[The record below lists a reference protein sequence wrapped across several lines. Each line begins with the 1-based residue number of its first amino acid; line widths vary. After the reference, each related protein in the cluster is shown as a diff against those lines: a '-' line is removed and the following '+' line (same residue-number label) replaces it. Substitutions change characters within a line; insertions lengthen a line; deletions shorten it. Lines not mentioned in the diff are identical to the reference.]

1 MSSDADDRAHLIN
14 HLIAGGYCAS
24 AEEVVSASAPA
35 RLDVSGGLAAHS
47 GGVVAQSTLGM
58 RATAAVA
65 PRGDGYLWIFIWPS
79 GTARPAQIGL
89 AISRLLD
96 ADWKEDFSS
105 RPVEDA
111 NCFNLVLVVMR
122 HVATRIHSSH
132 PRNLHDGLSI
142 GIDNAIRLRGST
154 AAANALAAALVQCLC
169 EYYRIV
175 VSPLDKSEMTAHS
188 LAEIGISTAHT
199 VDALTAFCAP
209 TGGGAYLLRYRCQPH
224 QLLGT
229 IPIADHIKLLAI
241 ELDAKNA
248 DAPAIAQRVLVA
260 GAMGMR
266 IIETVYRDLGL
277 EPNTGGYLGNISP
290 GLYKRY
296 FRALL
301 ARRMRGRDFTRTYG
315 DLPGIVVD
323 LDHFYHIRAA
333 VDHLIGEG
341 EYAENFLQTMEE
353 LAPNW
358 NEPLAEPARILSAH
372 RAGRL
377 LLASQH
383 SYRLR
388 LGLSSPSADWVIARL
403 TDAAPGCGAYG
414 ARVAEIGDG
423 QLVVVLMS
431 AAVKATDHL
440 LGVVSE
446 YGREFGFSPR
456 VYRTG
461 EPSSAG
467 ALLS

>member
-1 MSSDADDRAHLIN
+1 MASSADDRARLIN
-14 HLIAGGYCAS
+14 QLLAGEYCA
-24 AEEVVSASAPA
+24 AADAIITASAPA
-35 RLDVSGGLAAHS
+35 RLDVSGGLAAHT

-58 RATAAVA
+58 RATVAVA
-65 PRGDGYLWIFIWPS
+65 PRRDGYLWIFICSS
-79 GTARPAQIGL
+79 GNARQAQIRL
-89 AISRLLD
+89 AISHLLD
-96 ADWKEDFSS
+96 ADWRADVSS
-105 RPVEDA
+105 HPGDDA
-111 NCFNLVLVVMR
+111 ICFNLALTTMR
-122 HVATRIHSSH
+122 HIATRIHFGNV
-132 PRNLHDGLSI
+132 RNVGEGLSI
-142 GIDNAIRLRGST
+142 GIDNAISLRGST
-154 AAANALAAALVQCLC
+154 AAFNALAAALVQCLC
-169 EYYRIV
+169 DYYRIAAT
-175 VSPLDKSEMTAHS
+175 PLEKAEMAAHA
-188 LAEIGISTAHT
+188 LAEGGVSHAHT
-199 VDALTAFCAP
+199 VDALTALCAP
-209 TGGGAYLLRYRCQPH
+209 TGGGACLLRYRCQPH

-229 IPIADHIKLLAI
+229 IPVADNIQLLAI
-241 ELDAKNA
+241 ELDAKNP
-248 DAPAIAQRVLVA
+248 DAPAIAQRVMVA

-301 ARRMRGRDFTRTYG
+301 PRRMRGRDFTRSYG
-315 DLPGIVVD
+315 ELPGVGID

-341 EYAENFLQTMEE
+341 DYAENFLQAMEE

-358 NEPLAEPARILSAH
+358 NEPLPEAARILSAQ

-388 LGLSSPSADWVIARL
+388 LGLSSPHADWVIARL
-403 TDAAPGCGAYG
+403 TDAAAGCGAYG
-414 ARVAEIGDG
+414 ARVTEMGDG
-423 QLVVVLMS
+423 QLVIVLMPAS
-431 AAVKATDHL
+431 VKATDHL

-446 YGREFGFSPR
+446 YGREFGVSPR
-456 VYRTG
+456 IYRTG
-461 EPSSAG
+461 TPSSAG